1 MVAQSM
7 NDWAIEET
15 VRGLFWLPDRGR
27 PSLADIRQ
35 EFVRGL
41 FWSPNRSH
49 EDAIPG
55 TLSLTSDGGATL
67 DLFGI
72 EQESYATGQQTA
84 LIPHRRARFSW
95 EQKSRHRIV
104 GIAEELGLVTLNRC
118 VAAGWQTSLQVR
130 LGRASYR
137 VETIFQGLHY
147 KAGEE
152 SSPRRLGFYATGLEQ
167 MLRGLDVQE
176 ATLHDGCRLRL
187 VPTSGTQVAHAEI
200 LPESPTGL
208 VRLTRH
214 AVTVRDF
221 LSFARMRQS
230 AIYAMWATEHD
241 APAEHDVVNVRVPIP
256 WNTPS
261 ISRRFISPDAMLFA
275 TGDVNG
281 SLAETISRWVRLC
294 ADYED
299 AVALYFSDRYLT
311 NAPLHVKLSTLF
323 RAVDAWYR
331 VDYKVPET
339 VYTPAV
345 AEALENLIGKYTADL
360 GISFSTLSE
369 PERVREMRN
378 GITHPGRT
386 TPLSDGSPLEYA
398 ATERQLILLLQI
410 CMLREIGFSDDDVKR
425 IVRKDGVRQLLQTE
439 FIKFV

>member
-15 VRGLFWLPDRGR
+15 VRGLFWLPD
-27 PSLADIRQ
+27 Q
-35 EFVRGL
+35 
-41 FWSPNRSH
+41 SH
-49 EDAIPG
+49 DDAVPG
-55 TLSLTSDGGATL
+55 TLSLMPDGKATL

-72 EQESYATGQQTA
+72 EHEPDPTEQQTA
-84 LIPHRRARFSW
+84 LIPDLHALFSSR
-95 EQKSRHRIV
+95 QKSRHRIV
-104 GIAEELGLVTLNRC
+104 GIAEDLGIVTLNRC
-118 VAAGWQTSLQVR
+118 VATGWRTSLQVR
-130 LGRASYR
+130 LGRASYQ
-137 VETIFQGLHY
+137 VESIFQGLHY
-147 KAGEE
+147 EAGEE
-152 SSPRRLGFYATGLEQ
+152 SSPRQLGFYATGLEQ

-187 VPTSGTQVAHAEI
+187 VPTSDTQVAHAEI

-241 APAEHDVVNVRVPIP
+241 APAGHEDVNVRVPIP

-275 TGDVNG
+275 ADDVKG

-299 AVALYFSDRYLT
+299 AVDLYFSDRFLT

-331 VDYKVPET
+331 VDYEVPENKR
-339 VYTPAV
+339 TPAV
-345 AEALENLIGKYTADL
+345 AKALKNLIGKYSADL
-360 GISFSTLSE
+360 GISFSILADSK
-369 PERVREMRN
+369 RVREMRN

-386 TPLSDGSPLEYA
+386 TSLSDGSPLEYV
-398 ATERQLILLLQI
+398 ATESQLILLLQI
-410 CMLREIGFSDDDVKR
+410 CMLRKIGFSDDVVKR
-425 IVRKDGVRQLLQTE
+425 IVRKDAVKQLLQTE